1 MNYSEV
7 SHIAFD
13 ASLPMLL
20 NDALDGVMP
29 AYRSIFSAHDLTE
42 QQWRVLRVL
51 WDETEM
57 ANIHISRRTLI
68 PTNSLVGVLERLEKR
83 GLIARTRSVDDRRV
97 MLARLTTK
105 GRGLGEAV
113 GPALKQVHDEVAQRL
128 SKAEW
133 EMLSKLLKL
142 ASGRTAK

>member
-68 PTNSLVGVLERLEKR
+68 PPIASLACWSGLKSVGSSRARGRL
-83 GLIARTRSVDDRRV
+83 
-97 MLARLTTK
+97 M
-105 GRGLGEAV
+105 
-113 GPALKQVHDEVAQRL
+113 
-128 SKAEW
+128 
-133 EMLSKLLKL
+133 
-142 ASGRTAK
+142 TAG

>member
-1 MNYSEV
+1 
-7 SHIAFD
+7 
-13 ASLPMLL
+13 MLL

-68 PTNSLVGVLERLEKR
+68 PTNSLVGVLERLERR
-83 GLIARTRSVDDRRV
+83 GLIARTRSIDDRRV
-97 MLARLTTK
+97 MLARLTAK

>member
-1 MNYSEV
+1 MNYSDV
-7 SHIAFD
+7 NNIAFD

-83 GLIARTRSVDDRRV
+83 GLIARARSVDDRRV
-97 MLARLTTK
+97 MLARLTAK
-105 GRGLGEAV
+105 GRGLGESV

-128 SKAEW
+128 SETQW
-133 EMLSKLLKL
+133 EMLSELLKL
-142 ASGRTAK
+142 ASGRAAK

>member
-1 MNYSEV
+1 MR
-7 SHIAFD
+7 
-13 ASLPMLL
+13 PKW
-20 NDALDGVMP
+20 P
-29 AYRSIFSAHDLTE
+29 IFIFRAG
-42 QQWRVLRVL
+42 
-51 WDETEM
+51 
-57 ANIHISRRTLI
+57 I
-68 PTNSLVGVLERLEKR
+68 PTNSLVGVLERLERR

-97 MLARLTTK
+97 MLARLTAK